1 MVLPLCSKCSALSC
15 FCEQQL
21 VPVSQKGRERGESA
35 KAWGVGD
42 SAIIHDFER
51 LIDRSSKV
59 D

>member
-1 MVLPLCSKCSALSC
+1 MR
-15 FCEQQL
+15 QQL
-21 VPVSQKGRERGESA
+21 VAVSQKGRERGESD
-35 KAWGVGD
+35 KAWGAGD